1 MRISDWSSDVC
12 SSDLTECGIDID
24 VGGVI
29 AQRCRRLS
37 GIGGI
42 ALPGVTLSKVG
53 LRRHAVTTLEV
64 HIIKA
69 ALPMQRLVGVSNQAD
84 LGADILAVVALD
96 ADAVTGRRRVGR
108 WKDTHRKGRLH
119 RNAGQRGRG
128 ARAD

>member
-1 MRISDWSSDVC
+1 MYV
-12 SSDLTECGIDID
+12 D

-29 AQRCRRLS
+29 SQRFRRRS

-42 ALPGVTLSKVG
+42 ARPDVTLSKVG
-53 LRRHAVTTLEV
+53 LRRHAVTTLDV

-119 RNAGQRGRG
+119 RDRKSTRLNSSH
-128 ARAD
+128 

>member
-12 SSDLTECGIDID
+12 SSDL
-24 VGGVI
+24 GVI
-29 AQRCRRLS
+29 AQRFRRRS

-42 ALPGVTLSKVG
+42 ALPDVTLSKVG
-53 LRRHAVTTLEV
+53 LRRHAVTTLDV

-96 ADAVTGRRRVGR
+96 ADAVTGRRREIGR
-108 WKDTHRKGRLH
+108 AHV
-119 RNAGQRGRG
+119 
-128 ARAD
+128 